1 MVTRANMD
9 NNVTSCAVAHH
20 HHHQDNPTPMLM
32 RTCHAHS
39 RVLWH
44 RDRETAVVVVD
55 VVNSVI
61 WTRRVDSH
69 ITVIIAETRDIRS
82 LRLRVRIVRGSVPV
96 PSHAAKTRVMT
107 RVEQLTW

>member
-1 MVTRANMD
+1 MDNMD
-9 NNVTSCAVAHH
+9 NNVTSCVVAH
-20 HHHQDNPTPMLM
+20 HHHQDNPTPVLM

-39 RVLWH
+39 PRLWH
-44 RDRETAVVVVD
+44 QDRETAVVVVVD
-55 VVNSVI
+55 IVNSVI
-61 WTRRVDSH
+61 RTGRVDSH

-82 LRLRVRIVRGSVPV
+82 LRLRIRIVRGSVPV